1 MEVEINEYL
10 SHIKYVR
17 RYSQHTFIA
26 YRTDLL
32 QFKAYCQKNLLEVAQ
47 ADVRRFLTYLREKKL
62 SPRTIN
68 RKIEVLRSFYRYF
81 RRFTEY
87 NEFPCAHI
95 RLLRFVKPR
104 GKYLPKGTII
114 NVLDGIDYKNCKKLL
129 RDRLVLEFL
138 YQTGCRASEV
148 INLRKNQIDIHR
160 KQIRIIGKGNVERIV
175 PISKRLNKLI
185 SQHLKCWKTKNRTPY
200 LFTNDTGRKMYSM
213 FLWRLIKKYFPE
225 RNVSAHTL
233 RHSCATHLY
242 HNRAPIKAIR
252 DLLGHRALRS
262 TEVYLHH
269 DIGHLIKVYTDSHP
283 RTRSVRQQREGLC
296 RIASRPRRTEGSPR
310 SESASRR
317 EGVSKEREVKERNV
331 ARCEL

>member
-17 RYSQHTFIA
+17 RYSQHTLIA

-32 QFKAYCQKNLLEVAQ
+32 QFKNYCQKNLLEVVQ
-47 ADVRRFLTYLREKKL
+47 ADVRGFLGHLKDKTY

-68 RKIEVLRSFYRYF
+68 RKIEVLRSFYRYY
-81 RRFTEY
+81 RRFTKY
-87 NEFPCAHI
+87 TEFPCAHI

-104 GKYLPKGTII
+104 SKYLTKERIKV
-114 NVLDGIDYKNCKKLL
+114 VLDAIDYSKCKKLL
-129 RDRLVLEFL
+129 RDRLVLELL
-138 YQTGCRASEV
+138 YQTGSRASEV
-148 INLRKNQIDIHR
+148 INLRKNQYNRHR
-160 KQIRIIGKGNVERIV
+160 NQIRIVGKGNVDRVV
-175 PISKRLNKLI
+175 PISKRLKKLI
-185 SQHLKCWKTKNRTPY
+185 NLHLKSWGEENRTPY
-200 LFTNDTGRKMYSM
+200 LFSTDSGKKMYSM

-225 RNVSAHTL
+225 KEVSAHTL

-262 TEVYLHH
+262 TEVYLHLE
-269 DIGHLIKVYTDSHP
+269 IGHLINIYTDSHP

-296 RIASRPRRTEGSPR
+296 RIASRPRRTNPASSGR
-310 SESASRR
+310 SESASRSK
-317 EGVSKEREVKERNV
+317 GVSRES
-331 ARCEL
+331 

>member
-10 SHIKYVR
+10 SHIKFVR
-17 RYSQHTFIA
+17 RYSQHTLIA

-32 QFKAYCQKNLLEVAQ
+32 QFKAYCQTNLLEVAQ
-47 ADVRRFLTYLREKKL
+47 VDVRGFLKHLREQKL

-68 RKIEVLRSFYRYF
+68 RKIEVLRSFYRYY
-81 RRFTEY
+81 RRFTNY

-104 GKYLPKGTII
+104 GMYLTKETII
-114 NVLDGIDYKNCKKLL
+114 NVLDGIDYKKCEKLL

-138 YQTGCRASEV
+138 YQTGCRASEL
-148 INLRKNQIDIHR
+148 INLRKNQIDTNH
-160 KQIRIIGKGNVERIV
+160 KQIRILGKGNVERVV
-175 PISKRLNKLI
+175 PITKRLNNLI
-185 SQHLKCWKTKNRTPY
+185 NLYLKRSTKNKT
-200 LFTNDTGRKMYSM
+200 LFLFSTDSGKKMYAM
-213 FLWRLIKKYFPE
+213 FLWRLIKKYFYE

-269 DIGHLIKVYTDSHP
+269 DISHLIKVYTDSHP
-283 RTRSVRQQREGLC
+283 RTLLRVSSAKAFFGL
-296 RIASRPRRTEGSPR
+296 RATQGERRGLPEVSPR
-310 SESASRR
+310 AGGR
-317 EGVSKEREVKERNV
+317 V
-331 ARCEL
+331 